1 MDIIVLDI
9 LDTLRNFIYY
19 ANDSQ
24 FVLTLKI
31 VGALFSIVF
40 GILVVLLVFKLQI
53 VDGWFKNACDF

>member
-31 VGALFSIVF
+31 KT
-40 GILVVLLVFKLQI
+40 LVNCLKI
-53 VDGWFKNACDF
+53 KN